1 MDRVIEKKK
10 WPRRKI
16 AAVAAAIVSVG
27 AIISMAAANA
37 SKSRLSIDASRL
49 STAQVRNSAF
59 QEYAAINGSALPKH
73 TVFLDVQEGGIVDKI
88 FVRSGEMV
96 KKGDLILAFS
106 NNGAQKE
113 NIDAETRLL
122 ENLNQ
127 LRNSKIS
134 LTQSNLILKDQLL
147 DLEYK
152 IADAEAK
159 FARYEKLANNPT
171 PFLSKEAF
179 ATQRDQLTHYKEK
192 RDLLRERIRQETALE
207 HQQIRQIDSSIAS
220 VERNMEMLTQIIES
234 LKVRAPIDGQLS
246 SLNVEIGQSILRW
259 QRIAQ
264 IDQLGSFMVRA
275 DIDQYYI
282 SKVAP
287 GQKGKFEFNGKPY
300 EVVVGKIYPDV
311 KNSIFQADLNFVGA
325 APEGIKRGQTLQIDL
340 SLSESRMT
348 KVVDKGGF
356 YRHTNGRWAYVL
368 AADGRSA
375 RRSNIVFG
383 RQNPQSVEVLEGL
396 DVGER
401 IITSD
406 YEGFGDV
413 DELKFSEAPKR

>member
-16 AAVAAAIVSVG
+16 AAVAAAVFGGG
-27 AIISMAAANA
+27 ALVFMATANA
-37 SKSRLSIDASRL
+37 SKTRLTIDGSRL
-49 STAQVRNSAF
+49 STAQVRNSEF
-59 QEYAAINGSALPKH
+59 QEYAAINGSALPKN
-73 TVFLDVQEGGIVDKI
+73 TVFLDLQEGGIVDKI
-88 FVRSGEMV
+88 YVRSGDLV

-147 DLEYK
+147 DLDYK
-152 IADAEAK
+152 ISEAEAK
-159 FARYEKLANNPT
+159 FARYEQLANNPT

-179 ATQRDQLTHYKEK
+179 ATQRDQLRHYKEK
-192 RDLLRERIRQETALE
+192 RALLRERIRQETILE
-207 HQQIRQIDSSIAS
+207 NQQSKQIDSSIES
-220 VERNMEMLTQIIES
+220 VNRNMAMLTQIIES
-234 LKVRAPIDGQLS
+234 LKVRAPIDGQIS
-246 SLNVEIGQSILRW
+246 SLNAEIGQSILRW

-282 SKVAP
+282 SKVAA

-300 EVVVGKIYPDV
+300 EVEVAKIYPDV
-311 KNSIFQADLNFVGA
+311 KNSVFQADLNFIGP

-340 SLSESRMT
+340 SLSESKRT

-375 RRSNIVFG
+375 RRSNIVLG
-383 RQNPQSVEVLEGL
+383 RQNPQSVEVLDGL
-396 DVGER
+396 DVGDR

-406 YEGFGDV
+406 YEGFGDA
-413 DELKFSEAPKR
+413 DELKFSEAPRR